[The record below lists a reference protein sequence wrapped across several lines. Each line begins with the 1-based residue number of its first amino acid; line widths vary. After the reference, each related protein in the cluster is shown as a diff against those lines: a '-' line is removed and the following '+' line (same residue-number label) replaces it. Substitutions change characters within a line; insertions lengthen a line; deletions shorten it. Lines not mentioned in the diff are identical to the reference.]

1 MALVNGTVNGKV
13 NGVNGMNGLGG
24 QTRTILDDMVGLG
37 DCVLL
42 EPLTEENFIEN
53 LMLRFKANEVYTYI
67 GNVVVSVNPYT
78 KLPLYTM
85 EKIMEYRGMNLYELP
100 PHIYAITDDAYRDMR
115 DKNRDQCVIISGES
129 GAGKTEASKIVM
141 QYVAAVCGKGG
152 DVDTVKEQ
160 LLQSNPVL
168 ESFGNAKTSRNDNS
182 SRFGKYMDIEF
193 DFKGDPVG
201 GVITNYLLEKSRV
214 ISQPEGERNFH
225 IFYQLLSGAPELL
238 MHELE
243 LSRNPEDYHY
253 LSQNG
258 SHDTSKINDRDN
270 FAITQK
276 AMQIIGFADEEILGV
291 YKLLASILK
300 LGNIK
305 FKKYVT
311 HNGTEGVKIMNQEE
325 MDSVCDLFQCER
337 HSVMGALTKRTMYGG
352 KGDKVTTT
360 LSASQAFYARD
371 ALCKAIYD
379 RLFSWIVRTINES
392 IRVRK
397 GAAKKVMGVLDIY
410 GFEIFKKNYFEQF
423 IINYCN
429 EKLQQIFIELTLREE
444 QEEYIQEGIE
454 WTHVDYFDN
463 ISICDLIE
471 KSNIGILAMLDEE
484 CLRPGTVSDE
494 TFLNK
499 LNTIK
504 SIVSHPHYESRGKL
518 KSDKTIDHNSF
529 RLQHYAGAVTY
540 DVEGFIDR
548 NNDLLF
554 HDLSQLMFKCKH
566 LLLSEL
572 FPEGDP
578 KFMSKKRPP
587 TAGSQFKSSVSE
599 LMKNLVCKH
608 PNYIRCIKPNDF
620 KRKMSFDYDIVQHQV
635 RYLGLLENVRVRR
648 AGFAFRQPYEL
659 FLTRYKML
667 CPKTWPKW
675 VGEPKDGTQELVRHL
690 HIMDDEIAYGRNKIF
705 IRNPRTLFDMEE
717 RRHHHMHH
725 LATLV
730 QTMYRGW
737 HAMTHF
743 KKMKK
748 GAILIASQ
756 FRGYQERTL
765 YQKKKKASTTI
776 AAHFHG
782 HQAREEFKK
791 IKYRAR
797 CVWAASIILKF
808 YVGWK
813 VRKEFRKHF
822 KANAGPKVKA
832 FIMKCIN
839 VRYLQRLKQH
849 LPSMSP
855 MDASWPPCSPLHTTA
870 HKQLQEIF
878 ITWRANQ
885 FRKKFDEA
893 TRIRLGEKVTASSLF
908 KDKKALYPKSVAIP
922 FKGDYV
928 LLRNNAK
935 YKKTH
940 AETSDQFIVFAD
952 IVKKINRNNGK
963 VTDQLVVLTTASFM
977 VMDQKTLA
985 QKNRV
990 PLAAISGM
998 SVTPYSD
1005 NVLVI
1010 HVTKGEDNTKKGDYA
1025 FLCDKLIEMVTKF
1038 HRIIRTATNKDVS
1051 VTVAD
1056 RFPMNFNGSR
1066 IEAVVS
1072 TQDPKVSNPTPLIK
1086 RKGTRMEIQA

>member
-1 MALVNGTVNGKV
+1 MALVNGVNGI
-13 NGVNGMNGLGG
+13 GG
-24 QTRTILDDMVGLG
+24 PTRTILDDMVGVG

-53 LMLRFKANEVYTYI
+53 LKLRFKANEVYTYI
-67 GNVVVSVNPYT
+67 GNVVVSVNPYS

-115 DKNRDQCVIISGES
+115 DKSRDQCVIISGES

-141 QYVAAVCGKGG
+141 QYVAAVCGKGR
-152 DVDTVKEQ
+152 DVDEVKEQ

-168 ESFGNAKTSRNDNS
+168 EAFGNAKTNRNDNS

-225 IFYQLLSGAPELL
+225 IFYQLLAGAPELL
-238 MHELE
+238 MKELE
-243 LSRNPEDYHY
+243 MSRDPKDYFY
-253 LSQNG
+253 LSQSGTHIIDNV
-258 SHDTSKINDRDN
+258 NDRDG

-276 AMQIIGFADEEILGV
+276 ALQIIGFADEEILAV
-291 YKLLASILK
+291 YKLLASVLK

-305 FKKYVT
+305 FKKYTT

-352 KGDKVTTT
+352 KGDKVTTS

-429 EKLQQIFIELTLREE
+429 EKLQQIFIELTLKEE
-444 QEEYIQEGIE
+444 QEEYIHEGIE
-454 WTHVDYFDN
+454 WTHIDFFDN
-463 ISICDLIE
+463 MTICDLVE
-471 KSNIGILAMLDEE
+471 KSNAGILAMLDEE

-499 LNTIK
+499 MNTVK
-504 SIVSHPHYESRGKL
+504 YIVDHPHYESRGKL
-518 KSDKTIDHNSF
+518 KSDKSIDHNSF

-566 LLLSEL
+566 ILLPEL

-599 LMKNLVCKH
+599 LMKNLLCKH

-620 KRKMSFDYDIVQHQV
+620 KKKGLFNDAIVQHQV

-659 FLTRYKML
+659 FLVRYKML
-667 CPKTWPKW
+667 CPKTWPNWK
-675 VGEPKDGTQELVRHL
+675 GDPQEGTQEIIKHL
-690 HIMDDEIAYGRNKIF
+690 HIKEDEIAFGRNKIF

-717 RRHHHMHH
+717 RRKQHMHQ
-725 LATLV
+725 LAIMV
-730 QTMYRGW
+730 QTMYRAW
-737 HAMTHF
+737 HARTVY
-743 KKMKK
+743 KNMKK
-748 GAILIASQ
+748 SAILIASQ
-756 FRGYQERTL
+756 FRGFRERTL
-765 YQKKKKASTTI
+765 YKKKRRACTTI

-782 HQAREEFKK
+782 HQARQEFKRR
-791 IKYRAR
+791 KYHAQ
-797 CVWAASIILKF
+797 CVWAAGIIHKF
-808 YVGWK
+808 FQGWK

-822 KANAGPKVKA
+822 RANAGPKMVA
-832 FIMKCIN
+832 FLTKCIHA
-839 VRYLQRLKQH
+839 RYLERLKQH

-855 MDASWPPCSPLHTTA
+855 LDPSWPPCSPLHTAA
-870 HKQLQEIF
+870 HKHLKEIF
-878 ITWRANQ
+878 VMWRAQ
-885 FRKKFDEA
+885 QYRKKFDEA
-893 TRIRLGEKVTASSLF
+893 TRVRLGEKVTASILF
-908 KDKKALYPKSVAIP
+908 KDKKALYPKSVP
-922 FKGDYV
+922 VPYKGDYV

-935 YKKTH
+935 YKKNYG
-940 AETSDQFIVFAD
+940 ESSDQFIVFAD
-952 IVKKINRNNGK
+952 IMSKVNRNNGK
-963 VTDQLVVLTTASFM
+963 VTQQLVVLTTASFM
-977 VMDQKTLA
+977 VMDQKSLS

-998 SVTPYSD
+998 TVTPYSD
-1005 NVLVI
+1005 YIMVI
-1010 HVTKGEDNTKKGDYA
+1010 HVTKGEENTKKGDYV
-1025 FLCDKLIEMVTKF
+1025 FMSEKLIEMVTKF
-1038 HRIIRTATNKDVS
+1038 HRTIRTATNKDVT

-1056 RFPMNFNGSR
+1056 RFPLDFNGTR
-1066 IEAVVS
+1066 VQATIT
-1072 TQDPKVSNPTPLIK
+1072 TQDASLHNPAPVIK
-1086 RKGTRMEIQA
+1086 RKGAKLEIHA